1 MAQPKKHTPHRLTTP
16 IIGFFTFLP
25 FENNWI
31 KIFTLAKSFQRQ
43 NGKKSL
49 KIQLKSQFEVL
60 QFICSNELEELQW
73 DTDQFFFFFNYNFR
87 AINVMVCDLV

>member
-1 MAQPKKHTPHRLTTP
+1 MQYTL
-16 IIGFFTFLP
+16 
-25 FENNWI
+25 I

-49 KIQLKSQFEVL
+49 KIQLKSQFEEL

-73 DTDQFFFFFNYNFR
+73 DTDQFFFFLSYNFR
-87 AINVMVCDLV
+87 AINVIVCDLV